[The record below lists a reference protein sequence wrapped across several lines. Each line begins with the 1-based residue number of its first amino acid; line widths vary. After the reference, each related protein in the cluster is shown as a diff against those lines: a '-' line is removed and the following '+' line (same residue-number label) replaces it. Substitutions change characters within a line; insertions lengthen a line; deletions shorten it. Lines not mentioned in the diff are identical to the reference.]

1 MESDRPYDISTLC
14 VHADDGADEQYG
26 ALVTPIF
33 QTSAFRF
40 PSVEEGARR
49 FATGEGYIYTRLK
62 NPTVRQLE
70 LNLARLEH
78 GTAALAT
85 ATGMAA
91 VTTMYFG
98 LLNAGDHVVGTDGMY
113 APSRLIMEREFS
125 RFGVACDFVDTS
137 EAENIRK
144 AWKPATKLLFVET
157 PANPVLKVTDLKACA
172 DFAHPRGALLAV
184 DNTLLS
190 PILQQPLAH
199 GADVVIHS
207 LTKHVN
213 GHSDAL
219 GGVLIVR
226 DAERAVRLRKVLI
239 NLGGTMDPH
248 QAWLVLRG
256 LRTLALRV
264 AKSQE
269 NAKRIAAYLS
279 GHPKVERVF
288 YPGLPDHPQFEL
300 SRRQAKGP
308 GSMISLIIKGGYNA
322 GVALLN
328 ALKLHVLAVSLG
340 SIESLVQHP
349 ASMTHSGMTAQ
360 ERAAS
365 GIDDGLV
372 RLSVGCEEAQDLLN
386 DLEEGLK
393 KC

>member
-33 QTSAFRF
+33 QTSTFRF

-70 LNLARLEH
+70 LNLARLEK

-91 VTTMYFG
+91 VSTMYFG
-98 LLNAGDHVVGTDGMY
+98 LLSAGDHVVGTDGMY

-125 RFGVACDFVDTS
+125 RFSVACDFVDTS
-137 EAENIRK
+137 DMENIRK

-157 PANPVLKVTDLKACA
+157 PANPVLKVADLKACA
-172 DFAHPRGALLAV
+172 DFAHAHGALLAV

-190 PILQQPLAH
+190 PILQQPLLF
-199 GADVVIHS
+199 GADVVVHS

-226 DAERAVRLRKVLI
+226 DAERAARLRKVLI

-248 QAWLVLRG
+248 QAWLILRG

-264 AKSQE
+264 SKSQE
-269 NAKRIAAYLS
+269 NARRIAAYLS

-308 GSMISLIIKGGYNA
+308 GSMISLIVKGGYNA

-349 ASMTHSGMTAQ
+349 ASMTHSGMTPQ

-365 GIDDGLV
+365 GIDEGLV
-372 RLSVGCEEAQDLLN
+372 RLSVGCEEAEDLLK
-386 DLEEGLK
+386 DLEESLK